1 MQLATWRM
9 LAQIVRRADLVL
21 EVLDAREPLRTR
33 SRRLERM
40 VEALDR
46 KLLLVINKS
55 DLVPRMVAEKWK
67 RLFEDEGYPTLYIA
81 ARSHLGT
88 GMLRSAIRRL
98 GDEPPITVAVT
109 GYPKVGKST
118 IINALKGKH
127 SASTSPVP
135 GSHGYTRHPQLYRV
149 DEDIYMIDS
158 PGTIPVEGGTLE
170 RIIRGAS
177 PESLKDPV
185 PAAAMLIEHIL
196 GYNPA
201 AFRQAYGI
209 ESTDPYEI
217 MRLLAIKRGWRYKL
231 SKEPLIEE
239 AARTIIRD
247 YHKAK
252 IPFYE
257 PPGIVQR
264 GKRLRNHY

>member
-9 LAQIVRRADLVL
+9 LARIVRRADLVL

-40 VEALDR
+40 AEALG
-46 KLLLVINKS
+46 KNLMLIINKS
-55 DLVPRMVAEKWK
+55 DLIPREVAEKWK
-67 RLFEDEGYPTLYIA
+67 RIFEDEGFPTLYMA

-88 GMLRSAIRRL
+88 GMLRSAIRKHME
-98 GDEPPITVAVT
+98 EPPIIVAVT

-118 IINALKGKH
+118 IINALKGRH
-127 SASTSPVP
+127 SASTSPIP

-158 PGTIPVEGGTLE
+158 PGTIPIEGGLLE
-170 RIIRGAS
+170 RIIRGTS
-177 PESLKDPV
+177 PETLEDPV
-185 PAAAMLIEHIL
+185 PAAAMLIRHVL
-196 GYNPA
+196 RFNPA
-201 AFRQAYGI
+201 AFRQAYSI
-209 ESTDPYEI
+209 SSLDPYRI
-217 MRLLAIKRGWRYKL
+217 MEQLALRRGWRYK
-231 SKEPLIEE
+231 KTGEPLIEE

-257 PPGIVQR
+257 PPAPSLTR
-264 GKRLRNHY
+264 